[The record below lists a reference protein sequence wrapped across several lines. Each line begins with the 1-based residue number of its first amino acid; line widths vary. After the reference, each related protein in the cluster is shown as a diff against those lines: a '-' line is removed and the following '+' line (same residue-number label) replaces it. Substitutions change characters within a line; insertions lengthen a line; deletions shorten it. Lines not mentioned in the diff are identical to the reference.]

1 MLTFCA
7 VKDCFTNLLWDLNTF
22 QKTLR
27 ILKRFLA
34 FGICCFPLPYSYKST
49 SAVWKFWCLSNR
61 MLVALRRL
69 LNRLRSFWC
78 MHFWRLSA
86 VGYLLFGNPR
96 YSKWFQC
103 VPFHRLWFHNNSIV
117 LYPTFEIKICNCL
130 SFWFLMFHY
139 FFLLFFH
146 VRSLKTNV
154 VWDTDVTKTQ
164 F

>member
-7 VKDCFTNLLWDLNTF
+7 VKDCFTNLLWYLNTF

-34 FGICCFPLPYSYKST
+34 FGICCFPLPE
-49 SAVWKFWCLSNR
+49 KFLQINFGSLEILTFVEQDVGCSKTFE
-61 MLVALRRL
+61 
-69 LNRLRSFWC
+69 NRLRSFWC

-139 FFLLFFH
+139 FFLLFFTSDH
-146 VRSLKTNV
+146 
-154 VWDTDVTKTQ
+154 
-164 F
+164 